1 MRLDLNKEYMNEEL
15 GWAGAVEIS
24 EVDIALV
31 ANLYNDCIAKIDP
44 FRFNLDLR
52 GDFTLKPW
60 CKDIITLIR
69 VMKKVGAKPRT
80 YIQAQVVE
88 YRKPC
93 KSARNIPTIK
103 MMCSPAGIDRY
114 DRFCDRMGMNQK
126 PVHII
131 TQTDLEDYSGIQM
144 NDTMERLNICEDDF
158 FKDPYLVSQLSQG
171 FVRKHPSFI
180 KLESEGF
187 YKKKF
192 GITGEEIFP

>member
-1 MRLDLNKEYMNEEL
+1 MEQEI

-24 EVDIALV
+24 EPDIAMV
-31 ANLYNDCIAKIDP
+31 ANLYNDCIAKVDP
-44 FRFNLDLR
+44 FRFSLDLK

-69 VMKKVGAKPRT
+69 LMNKIGAKPRT

-114 DRFCDRMGMNQK
+114 DRFCDRMGLNQR
-126 PVHII
+126 PVHKI
-131 TQTDLEDYSGIQM
+131 TQLELEDFSGIQM
-144 NDTMERLNICEDDF
+144 VSTMKRLNISCEDDF
-158 FKDPYLVSQLSQG
+158 FKDPYLIAQLSQG

-180 KLESEGF
+180 KLEAQGF
-187 YKKKF
+187 YQKKF